1 MWLKDTWQQHYAL
14 TLHSFHLTPRFTSN
28 FTVGWIGWLVGL
40 SIAWFV
46 HQASNRL
53 WMSTGR
59 SYNPF
64 FNYPFAHTHTR
75 RHVSAHLPNPIQFL
89 SSFSQTDER
98 TQCVAF
104 VVIVIVFGRLG
115 ITQSCTEVHYGNRIL
130 IARKLLPRAL
140 FCNLIIVLCLS
151 VRLSAFYSS
160 KTWTWHIKHRTQ
172 DRQTDNKPSIRYSSR
187 SFVRPFGLWVCWVFR
202 V

>member
-1 MWLKDTWQQHYAL
+1 MPWLCTPFISRQD
-14 TLHSFHLTPRFTSN
+14 LHQISQL
-28 FTVGWIGWLVGL
+28 VGSVGWLVGL

-89 SSFSQTDER
+89 SSFSQTDEH
-98 TQCVAF
+98 TQCVA
-104 VVIVIVFGRLG
+104 VVVVFVFGRLG

-151 VRLSAFYSS
+151 VCLPFTHQRHEPDISN
-160 KTWTWHIKHRTQ
+160 IGHRT
-172 DRQTDNKPSIRYSSR
+172 DRQ
-187 SFVRPFGLWVCWVFR
+187 
-202 V
+202 

>member
-1 MWLKDTWQQHYAL
+1 MPWLCTPFISRQD
-14 TLHSFHLTPRFTSN
+14 LHQISQL
-28 FTVGWIGWLVGL
+28 VGSVGL

-89 SSFSQTDER
+89 SSFSQTDEH
-98 TQCVAF
+98 TQCVA
-104 VVIVIVFGRLG
+104 VVVVIVFGRLG
-115 ITQSCTEVHYGNRIL
+115 ITQSSTEVHYGNRIL

-172 DRQTDNKPSIRYSSR
+172 DRQTISLQSDIQVVR
-187 SFVRPFGLWVCWVFR
+187 SGCECEGFLEFSPFVFIFHDR
-202 V
+202 